1 MISILLALAAAQAA
15 QPWAM
20 APVGAPVSE
29 EEQLKDCIA
38 VVQQAPDRAV
48 AAANDW
54 LVKGGGLPAR
64 QCLGQAYAALAR
76 WAPAA
81 AAFEE
86 AAREAETIKDP
97 ARADFWVQAGNA
109 WLAGSEP
116 VKARQAFNAALATT
130 LLAPE
135 LRGEVHLDRARAH
148 VAVGDLPSARAD
160 IDKGLELVP
169 ADPFGWYLSS
179 ALALKEEN
187 MPLARDHIARAMQLA
202 PDDADVLLQA
212 GTVAGLSGEVE
223 AARLFYEK
231 AAKRAPDSPAGKAA
245 AQALAANENPPRDGE
260 GDQP

>member
-1 MISILLALAAAQAA
+1 MISILLALAAAQ
-15 QPWAM
+15 
-20 APVGAPVSE
+20 VGPPVSDE
-29 EEQLKDCIA
+29 AQLKDCIA
-38 VVQQAPDRAV
+38 VVQQAPDKAV
-48 AAANDW
+48 TAANEW

-81 AAFEE
+81 TAFEE
-86 AAREAETIKDP
+86 AAREAETIQDP

-109 WLAGSEP
+109 WLAGGEP
-116 VKARQAFNAALATT
+116 LKARQAFNSALATA
-130 LLAPE
+130 LLTQA

-148 VAVGDLPSARAD
+148 VAIGDLASARAD

-231 AAKRAPDSPAGKAA
+231 AAKQAPDSRAGKAA
-245 AQALAANENPPRDGE
+245 AQALATNSQPV
-260 GDQP
+260 DQP